1 MCKKSGAQKP
11 CAAISLPSLF
21 GRKLLKVELLL
32 ELVHASACIDKLLL
46 AGEEGMALGTDINFQ
61 ILLDGLGVVNRT
73 ASASDGSVLVIGMDA
88 LLHDG
93 IPRFLLGPDI
103 TGAGSIKFHTGV
115 IITHIF

>member
-1 MCKKSGAQKP
+1 
-11 CAAISLPSLF
+11 
-21 GRKLLKVELLL
+21 
-32 ELVHASACIDKLLL
+32 
-46 AGEEGMALGTDINFQ
+46 MALRADINLQ
-61 ILLDGLGVVNRT
+61 VLLNGLGVVHRT
-73 ASASDGSVLVIGMDA
+73 ASASDGRVLVIGMDA

>member
-1 MCKKSGAQKP
+1 M
-11 CAAISLPSLF
+11 PSLL

-61 ILLDGLGVVNRT
+61 ILLDGLGVVHRT

-88 LLHDG
+88 LLHEG

-103 TGAGSIKFHTGV
+103 TGAGSK
-115 IITHIF
+115 IFIRASL